1 MSIKKGTF
9 IYSNKNVNLGNF
21 ISRYIGINIDV
32 CMHIY
37 KTSKNDYEFL
47 YNIFKQIKKN
57 KSVVVH
63 DDNYLHKKAERQL
76 NQITNFLED
85 TPIVKISKN
94 DKINIADIGCGNGLL
109 LQKIISYYNLQC
121 NCVCIETQNYLDKSV
136 TDLINFS
143 ITNGKKI
150 SLENNFANITICHL
164 SLHHFR
170 TIDNMMEEIVRII
183 KPNAYLLIYEH
194 DCITAKNVYL
204 LDLYHI
210 INELLLNP
218 SITNFSV
225 SYKKYVSN
233 YYSNFTSKKQLIKR
247 MSTNFNL
254 IKSKDINAGFINNY
268 YALFQKKYKL

>member
-57 KSVVVH
+57 KHVVVH
-63 DDNYLHKKAERQL
+63 DDNYLHKKAEHQL

-143 ITNGKKI
+143 ITDGKKI
-150 SLENNFANITICHL
+150 NLESNFANITICHL

-170 TIDNMMEEIVRII
+170 TIDDMMNEILRII

-210 INELLLNP
+210 INELLLKS
-218 SITNFSV
+218 SITNFIK

-268 YALFQKKYKL
+268 YALFQKKI

>member
-63 DDNYLHKKAERQL
+63 DDNYLHKKAEHQL

-143 ITNGKKI
+143 ITDGKKI
-150 SLENNFANITICHL
+150 NLESNFANITICHL

-170 TIDNMMEEIVRII
+170 TIDDMMNEILRII

-210 INELLLNP
+210 INELLLKS
-218 SITNFSV
+218 SITNFTK

-233 YYSNFTSKKQLIKR
+233 YYSNFTSKKQLIKHL
-247 MSTNFNL
+247 STNFNL
-254 IKSKDINAGFINNY
+254 IKSKDINVGFINNY
-268 YALFQKKYKL
+268 YALFQKKI

>member
-143 ITNGKKI
+143 ITDGKKI
-150 SLENNFANITICHL
+150 NLESNFANITICHL

-170 TIDNMMEEIVRII
+170 TIDDMMNEIVRII

-210 INELLLNP
+210 INELLLKS
-218 SITNFSV
+218 SITNFIK

-268 YALFQKKYKL
+268 YALFQKKI